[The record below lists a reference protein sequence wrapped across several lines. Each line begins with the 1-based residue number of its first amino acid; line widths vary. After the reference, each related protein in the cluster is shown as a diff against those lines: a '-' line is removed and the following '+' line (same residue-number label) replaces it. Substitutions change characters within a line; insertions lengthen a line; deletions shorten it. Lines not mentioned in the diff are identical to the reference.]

1 MTGRNGQSGNPAL
14 QIPDAATAI
23 VGNLTVVGA
32 AGIPLGSFL
41 TLWPGGAQPTVS
53 NINFGPA
60 TVTGAVANSFA
71 VALATAGGHGAL
83 NVFNQ
88 STCDYIIDVTGFYQ

>member
-1 MTGRNGQSGNPAL
+1 MTV
-14 QIPDAATAI
+14 I
-23 VGNLTVVGA
+23 GA

-60 TVTGAVANSFA
+60 ATSGAIANAF
-71 VALATAGGHGAL
+71 VVGLATVGGHGNV
-83 NVFNQ
+83 NVFNL
-88 STCDYIIDVTGFYQ
+88 SACDYLLDVTGYFT